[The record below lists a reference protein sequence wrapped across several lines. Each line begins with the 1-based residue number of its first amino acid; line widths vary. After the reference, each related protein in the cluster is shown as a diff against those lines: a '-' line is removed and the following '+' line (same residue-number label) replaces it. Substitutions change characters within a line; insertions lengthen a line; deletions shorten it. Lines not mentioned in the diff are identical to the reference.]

1 MRAFPYEHAS
11 KRRPRFHPEE
21 PSAFTADILEIGP
34 GRGDF
39 LLSEAEA
46 HPDLR
51 FVAIEIKKRRFFK
64 LAKRVDR
71 LGLTNVVLIQGDGRI
86 VLPEFYSEGTFARIY
101 VLFPDPWPKRRYAEM
116 RLLGC
121 EFLRV
126 VVRVL
131 RSGGELV
138 LGTDAQDYLQWVNR
152 NVAQVPEFESID
164 LGETGESLSTNWH
177 PTFYEERWR
186 AEGRAI
192 HFVTYRKKEQMN
204 S

>member
-11 KRRPRFHPEE
+11 KRRPRFYPDEPPE
-21 PSAFTADILEIGP
+21 FGADILEVGP

-39 LLSEAEA
+39 LLAEA
-46 HPDLR
+46 TAHPELQ

-64 LAKRVDR
+64 LGKRVGR
-71 LGLTNVVLIQGDGRI
+71 LGLTNVLLIQGDARI
-86 VLPEFYSEGTFARIY
+86 VVPEFYKEGTFTRIY

-126 VVRVL
+126 AARVL
-131 RSGGELV
+131 RPRGELI
-138 LGTDAQDYLQWVNR
+138 LGTDDQEYLKWVNR
-152 NVAQVPEFESID
+152 NVAQVPEFGVVT
-164 LGETGESLSTNWH
+164 LGETGESLSINWQ

-186 AEGRAI
+186 SEGREI
-192 HFVTYRKKEQMN
+192 SFVSYRKKGDIV